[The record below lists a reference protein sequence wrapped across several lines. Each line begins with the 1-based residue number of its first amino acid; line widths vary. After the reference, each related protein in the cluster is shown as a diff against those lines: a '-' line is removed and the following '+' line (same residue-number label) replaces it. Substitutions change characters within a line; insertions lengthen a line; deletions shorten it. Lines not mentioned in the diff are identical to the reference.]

1 MSFLV
6 LLLAVWIEK
15 FSALRQRVQRDG
27 GWLHE
32 LNKLEASPRWVNR
45 PWLVL
50 TVMVLLPVALLALL
64 LWVLEPVA

>member
-27 GWLHE
+27 AWSRQLG
-32 LNKLEASPRWVNR
+32 
-45 PWLVL
+45 
-50 TVMVLLPVALLALL
+50 
-64 LWVLEPVA
+64 

>member
-27 GWLHE
+27 WGNWRVWSR
-32 LNKLEASPRWVNR
+32 ARVWPGIRGGC
-45 PWLVL
+45 
-50 TVMVLLPVALLALL
+50 
-64 LWVLEPVA
+64 